1 MCLLSASHR
10 RENRWKDCG
19 FIRKSHFPELR
30 ARPAPSTHFSRI
42 RKSTRGAWLP
52 FSHFVYTTWLARVI
66 FFCNCGFFF
75 ALENKKKFHLVL
87 SARVRCERVQITV
100 LVSGCLFFIGIF
112 SVIGY
117 RKKQY
122 RRRAIIIIYNHHIS
136 IVLYIYYRGENVRIH
151 ILNTYIHA
159 SDYLFKYAESIATI
173 YVHILDNHNKR

>member
-1 MCLLSASHR
+1 MFAFFSFCICDLVSAC
-10 RENRWKDCG
+10 D
-19 FIRKSHFPELR
+19 
-30 ARPAPSTHFSRI
+30 
-42 RKSTRGAWLP
+42 
-52 FSHFVYTTWLARVI
+52 

-100 LVSGCLFFIGIF
+100 LVRGCLFFIGIF

-136 IVLYIYYRGENVRIH
+136 IVLYILYIRECAHSHTY
-151 ILNTYIHA
+151 NTYIHA
-159 SDYLFKYAESIATI
+159 SDYLFKYAESIAAIHAHLFFFLYII
-173 YVHILDNHNKR
+173 YMLLPYIHILDNHNKR